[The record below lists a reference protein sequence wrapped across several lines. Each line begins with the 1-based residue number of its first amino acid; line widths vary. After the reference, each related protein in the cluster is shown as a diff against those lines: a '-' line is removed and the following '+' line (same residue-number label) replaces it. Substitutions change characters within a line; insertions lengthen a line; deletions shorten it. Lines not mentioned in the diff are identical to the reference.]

1 MLPSPTPR
9 GAIRHNPSVRV
20 AGGPELGVGRY
31 RARGQRGARGAR
43 GKGRILKKRSELF
56 GPSTEGAFARAPRRR
71 RGAAAAAAAAAV
83 LCPAPALRAAPVSAR
98 SAALAPSSAARPSS
112 LQLPWLSTAAAAG
125 SSAGILEPLG
135 EIVDS
140 QRAARVAR
148 GGRREGAPHD
158 LKRRRRRR
166 RGAGAEMNVVVPP
179 PAVPVPSSPV
189 SQAPCSSEPPL
200 VERAVCARLQRH
212 PGHRRAQR
220 ACARR
225 EQRPRRWRAR
235 PPP

>member
-166 RGAGAEMNVVVPP
+166 RGAGAEMNVVVPT
-179 PAVPVPSSPV
+179 AVPAFKQILYNS
-189 SQAPCSSEPPL
+189 
-200 VERAVCARLQRH
+200 
-212 PGHRRAQR
+212 G
-220 ACARR
+220 
-225 EQRPRRWRAR
+225 
-235 PPP
+235 